1 METPKWHWIVVKRL
15 DSLLHPVKSLYFLCI
30 FSMNRPKTHTINKT
44 MILILLDDGCSNP
57 PCRLSTFQLNWW
69 KTHRVLLKISDSTSH
84 LHTSDGTVLAEIKI
98 QPEGKLHPKNSTV
111 EYWNKESLHKPQDH
125 NNKLSAPSSTFTHL
139 LANHTLV
146 PKIHFYT
153 LSGRLKDIYK
163 DWRVHIKQY
172 C

>member
-1 METPKWHWIVVKRL
+1 MHRGLIKIMETPKWHWIVVKRL

-98 QPEGKLHPKNSTV
+98 HPEGKLHPKNSTV
-111 EYWNKESLHKPQDH
+111 EYWNFGIKNHCTNHKIIITNCLRRPLHSH
-125 NNKLSAPSSTFTHL
+125 TF
-139 LANHTLV
+139 
-146 PKIHFYT
+146 
-153 LSGRLKDIYK
+153 
-163 DWRVHIKQY
+163 
-172 C
+172 